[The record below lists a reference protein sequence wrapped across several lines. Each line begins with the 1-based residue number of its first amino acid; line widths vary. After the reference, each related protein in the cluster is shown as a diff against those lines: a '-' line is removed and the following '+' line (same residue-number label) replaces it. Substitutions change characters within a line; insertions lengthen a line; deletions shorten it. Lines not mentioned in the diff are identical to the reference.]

1 MPRDSL
7 QPSDAALPR
16 TDAAPPA
23 GQKAPPGRKRFILIG
38 LALVALIALL
48 AYGWHY
54 WTIGRFEVSTDDAYV
69 RVDFA
74 ILAPKTAGYVATVPA
89 VANQAVH
96 AGDTLVTL
104 EDGDA
109 RDALAQAEAQLAVQ
123 EASIQR
129 IQSQQAAAATS
140 ITQAEA
146 QVTAA
151 QAISVQAAADLT
163 RYTRLAQTDAASGQR
178 LESARAAAATAEAS
192 LAEARAGVTAAE
204 ANARVVS
211 SQKAEAEAMVPGL
224 TAQRD
229 RAARVL
235 AETVLRAPADGVVG
249 NLSVAIGDYV
259 TPGKRLMAVVPLKD
273 SYIEAN
279 FKETQ
284 IERLL
289 PGTHVRVEVDA
300 YPDRSFDATVIG
312 ISPASGAVFSMLPP
326 ENATG
331 NFTKV
336 VQRLPVRI
344 HVPEDVAKAGWLLP
358 GMSVV
363 VTADTRTTPSRQD

>member
-7 QPSDAALPR
+7 QSSNADPAQ
-16 TDAAPPA
+16 TDAASTD
-23 GQKAPPGRKRFILIG
+23 QKAPPGRKRFILIG
-38 LALVALIALL
+38 LLAVALIALL
-48 AYGWHY
+48 AFGWHY

-89 VANQAVH
+89 IANQAVH
-96 AGDTLVTL
+96 AGDPLVTL

-123 EASIQR
+123 QASIQR
-129 IQSQQAAAATS
+129 IESQEAAAATS

-151 QAISVQAAADLT
+151 EAVSVQAAADLT
-163 RYTRLAQTDAASGQR
+163 RYIRLAQTDAASAQR
-178 LESARAAAATAEAS
+178 LESARATAATSEAS
-192 LAEARAGVTAAE
+192 LAEARAGVSAAE

-211 SQKAEAEAMVPGL
+211 AQKLEAEAMVPGL

-229 RAARVL
+229 QAARVL
-235 AETVLRAPADGVVG
+235 NETVLRAPVDGVVG

-259 TPGKRLMAVVPLKD
+259 TPGKRLMAIVPLRD
-273 SYIEAN
+273 TYIEAN

-284 IERLL
+284 IEKLL
-289 PGTHVRVEVDA
+289 PGTHVRVDVDA

-312 ISPASGAVFSMLPP
+312 ISPASGAVFSLLPP

-336 VQRLPVRI
+336 VQRLPVRVQ
-344 HVPEDVAKAGWLLP
+344 VPDDVAEAGWLRP

-363 VTADTRTTPSRQD
+363 VTADTRTTPPHQD